1 MFLIRSLGIDVL
13 RQSNFIFQI
22 ELLTGPEI
30 SFERRI
36 ETKLSILFVVIFM
49 ISNNI
54 FLLKASFI
62 RYLFYAASKETTSS
76 FDLTQI

>member
-1 MFLIRSLGIDVL
+1 
-13 RQSNFIFQI
+13 
-22 ELLTGPEI
+22 LLTGPEI

-62 RYLFYAASKETTSS
+62 RYLFYAASKK
-76 FDLTQI
+76 LLRRLI